1 MTKDTRVD
9 INTSAPLPSTDE
21 DHGIART
28 SEISTQAYTTRDDTL
43 EATTDLGIEI
53 NTTTSEL
60 LNRTGNSVDQ
70 SAVDT
75 TAGTGPSKT
84 PRNFTQDSEG
94 ETTIKEHPQATMES
108 VTHMEVDATSDYPLE
123 GIQAWVEAQVNNVTI
138 TAHEESSTAHLQAE
152 TNGATTHIYFTAEWF
167 STGSQNRNATGM
179 LHEALFDKTVTTV

>member
-1 MTKDTRVD
+1 MCEVAIYPSHQLETTGIPTNNLSTDTSSDRLPETTTYLTKDAAVD

-43 EATTDLGIEI
+43 EATTDLEIEI

-75 TAGTGPSKT
+75 TVGTGPSKT

-94 ETTIKEHPQATMES
+94 EHPQATRE
-108 VTHMEVDATSDYPLE
+108 
-123 GIQAWVEAQVNNVTI
+123 
-138 TAHEESSTAHLQAE
+138 
-152 TNGATTHIYFTAEWF
+152 
-167 STGSQNRNATGM
+167 
-179 LHEALFDKTVTTV
+179 